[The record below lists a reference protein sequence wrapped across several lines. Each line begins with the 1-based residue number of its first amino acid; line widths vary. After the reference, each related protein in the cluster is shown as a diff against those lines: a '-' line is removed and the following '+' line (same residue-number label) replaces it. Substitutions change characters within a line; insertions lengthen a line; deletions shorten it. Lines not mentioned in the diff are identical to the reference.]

1 MTKEIREQIEKLRRK
16 LVKYGKQY
24 YEEDAPTVPDATYDG
39 LMQQLLALEK
49 EYPEYVTSTSPTQR
63 VGGAPLEKFE
73 KVRHTTPMLS
83 LSNVFS
89 MEEIEAYHERMTKLL
104 GYEPSYVCELK
115 IDGLAI
121 SLRYEDGKLVQGAT
135 RGDGVIGEDITAN
148 VAMID
153 NVPTELNERVT
164 IEARGEAYM
173 PKPSFERL
181 NERRQ
186 KEQLP
191 LFANPR
197 NAAAG
202 TLRQLDARVVQNRH
216 LAVFIYAV
224 GEATPL
230 KHVTSHA
237 EALDTLATYGLT
249 VNEVRRVCP
258 TVRDVQTFVREWTAK
273 RHDLPYEID
282 GIVIKVDSFKD
293 QEKLGF
299 TAKSPRWATAYKFPA
314 EEVTTTLREVALSIG
329 RTGVVTPTAILD
341 PVLVAG
347 TTVSRASLHNEDYIR
362 EKDIRLGDVV
372 ILRKAGDIIPEIVRP
387 VVEERTGDE
396 RRFEMPHTCPSCHA
410 ALVRIEEEVALRCMN
425 PSCPAQRKE
434 AIIHFVSRNAMNI
447 DGVGEKLAEQLYEH
461 ELVRDVS
468 DFYTLTKEQLLT
480 LERMGEKSATN
491 VLEAIE
497 ASKQNSLEK
506 LVFGLGIRHVGAK
519 VAQIVSAHYKT
530 MEQLQRATHEQLTSI
545 DEIGDKVADAL
556 IVYFEQQEVR
566 DLLDRLR
573 QYGVNMRYLH
583 EEVVVDETSYFF
595 DKRFVLTG
603 TLHEM
608 TRKEAQ
614 QLIEQLGGAVSGSVS
629 SKTAAVIAGEKA
641 GSKRTKA
648 EQLGIPILTEQQ
660 FLEQL
665 KREGVKR

>member
-16 LVKYGKQY
+16 LVEYGKQY

-237 EALDTLATYGLT
+237 EALDTLATYGLK

-410 ALVRIEEEVALRCMN
+410 TLVRIEEEVALRCMN

>member
-16 LVKYGKQY
+16 LVEYGKQY

-410 ALVRIEEEVALRCMN
+410 TLVRIEEEVALRCMN